1 MTGIPECDPDDDP
14 SDVYGR
20 LAEVGAIIVRDL
32 APPTEIDAVRAELS
46 PFLRAA
52 AVEDDE
58 PDAFYPG
65 RTRRVVAVMHRA
77 PTARTMM
84 MHPMVTALGDHHLR
98 ENAKSWTLNVS
109 AALEV
114 GPGARDQVLHREEDL
129 YPFFPCPRPNLI
141 LASMWALTD
150 FTADNGGTRIVPGS
164 HRWDADRQPR
174 PEEVVRAEMS
184 AGSVLF
190 WLGGTLHGAGANV
203 TEDEW
208 RLGLQ
213 VSYCAGWIRPFT
225 NHFLSIER
233 ETAAKFPD
241 RLLELVGYGTFNG
254 AIGTIGKPGTH
265 RFANS
270 AFRRPASVLGR

>member
-20 LAEVGAIIVRDL
+20 SAEVGAIIVRDL

-84 MHPMVTALGDHHLR
+84 MYPMVTALGDHHLR

-164 HRWDADRQPR
+164 HRWDAGRQPR

-208 RLGLQ
+208 RYGMILTFTLSWLRQEENQYLSFPLDDALGLPEE
-213 VSYCAGWIRPFT
+213 VRARLGFDLDNGDGLGFY
-225 NHFLSIER
+225 
-233 ETAAKFPD
+233 D
-241 RLLELVGYGTFNG
+241 R
-254 AIGTIGKPGTH
+254 
-265 RFANS
+265 
-270 AFRRPASVLGR
+270 SVLTTRRSDRA